1 SREKLYMG
9 LTRLV
14 SVIKNINQGE

>member
-1 SREKLYMG
+1 REKLYMG